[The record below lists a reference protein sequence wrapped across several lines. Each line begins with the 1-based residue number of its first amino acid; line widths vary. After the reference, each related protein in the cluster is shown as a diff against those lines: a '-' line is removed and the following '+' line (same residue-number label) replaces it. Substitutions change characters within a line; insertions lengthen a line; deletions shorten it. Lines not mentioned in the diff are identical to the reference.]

1 MLFKGAFVLG
11 ENDFKKSFSPKPR
24 CLVATVNFIFR
35 KMASCWPK
43 FSPLTRKLFY
53 TLIFTSHHFRRERER
68 EREPRSESTDRRSTS
83 GAIDE
88 WCDRPT
94 SALDDRTTRRSW
106 SRDDQDRAV
115 FSFFWV
121 CLDLSFPCSS
131 PNTRKYFL
139 EIFLKCNQIHENIFL
154 SRK

>member
-1 MLFKGAFVLG
+1 MFGSNGKFHFP
-11 ENDFKKSFSPKPR
+11 ENGFLLTEIFTFDPEMILHPHFHFKSFSE
-24 CLVATVNFIFR
+24 
-35 KMASCWPK
+35 
-43 FSPLTRKLFY
+43 
-53 TLIFTSHHFRRERER
+53 RERER

-83 GAIDE
+83 GAIDK

-94 SALDDRTTRRSW
+94 SALDDRTTRRSR
-106 SRDDQDRAV
+106 SRDDRDRAV

-131 PNTRKYFL
+131 LNTRKYFS

-154 SRK
+154 FGK